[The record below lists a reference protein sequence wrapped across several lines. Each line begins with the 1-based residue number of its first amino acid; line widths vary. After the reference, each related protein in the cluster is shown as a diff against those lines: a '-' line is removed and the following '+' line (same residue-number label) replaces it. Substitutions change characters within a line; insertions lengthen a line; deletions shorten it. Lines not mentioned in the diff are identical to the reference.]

1 MLNHSCM
8 KKIRLLLI
16 IVSLFIY
23 SQINSQIYT
32 STIKAKFASK
42 DDIDFVL
49 VSDNNG
55 GSSNCQY

>member
-1 MLNHSCM
+1 M

-23 SQINSQIYT
+23 SQINFQIYT
-32 STIKAKFASK
+32 SDIKAKFASK